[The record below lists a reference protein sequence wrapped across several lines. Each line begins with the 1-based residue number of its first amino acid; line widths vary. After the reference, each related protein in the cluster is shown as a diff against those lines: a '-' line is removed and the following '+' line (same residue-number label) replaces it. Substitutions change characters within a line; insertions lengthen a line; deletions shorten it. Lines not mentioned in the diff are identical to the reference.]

1 MWLCSTRARGARWT
15 TTTQVVEEF
24 SGLPLLVSRSK
35 SQVGLLTTLSV
46 ESRLPGRTIG
56 RTSGWRTLRRRRSR
70 RFGRMGEVATN
81 KKREVR
87 VGVLMGSDTD
97 LPVMSEAGKVL
108 DKFGIGYEM
117 EVMSAHRTP
126 VRAHEYATTAQSRGL
141 KVLIA
146 AAGAAAHLAGV
157 IAANTTLPVIGV
169 PMGTSS
175 LNGLD
180 ALLSTVQMPG
190 GIPVATMAIDK
201 AGAVNAAIFAAE
213 ILGLSDPDIARKL
226 VKHKEELAQSVTEKN
241 ARLQQQLAQRK

>member
-1 MWLCSTRARGARWT
+1 MAVSKGKR
-15 TTTQVVEEF
+15 V
-24 SGLPLLVSRSK
+24 LV
-35 SQVGLLTTLSV
+35 G
-46 ESRLPGRTIG
+46 I
-56 RTSGWRTLRRRRSR
+56 
-70 RFGRMGEVATN
+70 
-81 KKREVR
+81 
-87 VGVLMGSDTD
+87 LMGSDSD
-97 LPVMSEAGKVL
+97 YPVMSETGKTL
-108 DKFGIGYEM
+108 EKFGIPYEV
-117 EVMSAHRTP
+117 EVVSAHRTP
-126 VRAHEYATTAQSRGL
+126 ARAHEYATTAAGRGL

-213 ILGLSDPDIARKL
+213 ILGTSDPEIARKL
-226 VKHKEELAQSVTEKN
+226 VAHKEELEKGVREKN
-241 ARLQQQLAQRK
+241 ARLQQQLHQTK

>member
-1 MWLCSTRARGARWT
+1 MVTSRNGQQA
-15 TTTQVVEEF
+15 
-24 SGLPLLVSRSK
+24 LV
-35 SQVGLLTTLSV
+35 G
-46 ESRLPGRTIG
+46 I
-56 RTSGWRTLRRRRSR
+56 
-70 RFGRMGEVATN
+70 
-81 KKREVR
+81 
-87 VGVLMGSDTD
+87 LMGSDSD
-97 LPVMSEAGKVL
+97 LPMMSEAGKML
-108 DKFGIGYEM
+108 DKFGIEFEM

-126 VRAHEYATTAQSRGL
+126 ARAHEYATSARQRGL

-201 AGAVNAAIFAAE
+201 AGAVNSAIFAAE
-213 ILGLSDPDIARKL
+213 ILGLSDEKIAQKL
-226 VKHKEELAQSVTEKN
+226 VEHKAELARGVEEKN
-241 ARLQQQLAQRK
+241 ARLQEQLAARK